1 MKIEDLQHPTDR
13 VVFETIV
20 KLVRQVPWGQSRDA
34 LENKADQIESSM
46 QITPTGNGRARA
58 DDAIGWQADL
68 YRLAAHT
75 RFPREEDTAV
85 GRFVEGIVEG
95 IRVLQEIG
103 YATSPRSIRD
113 VSVALESS
121 LDALGFSLADLPLPP
136 TLHELLDR
144 GDDRPD
150 YVTEERWKAAE
161 KSYYRQMTLD
171 NTPYEFIYGDAGD
184 HDFGDYEDSFD
195 DEVGCDLV
203 NADEQEHSVAM

>member
-1 MKIEDLQHPTDR
+1 MRVEDLQHPTDR
-13 VVFETIV
+13 VVFETLV
-20 KLVRQVPWGQSRDA
+20 KLVRKVPWGPSRDA
-34 LENKADQIESSM
+34 LERHADEIEKSM
-46 QITPTGNGRARA
+46 EFVAVGNGGPRA
-58 DDAIGWQADL
+58 DDAMAWQMEL
-68 YRLAAHT
+68 YRLASEA
-75 RFPREEDTAV
+75 RFPREGDTVVA
-85 GRFVEGIVEG
+85 RFVEDLVDD
-95 IRVLQEIG
+95 IRLLQEIG

-144 GDDRPD
+144 GADRPD

-195 DEVGCDLV
+195 DEVGCDLA